1 MGGVTIERICRLWYY
16 MSMNDD
22 AVQTSPQDVH
32 VSESL
37 KFICP
42 KDGEI
47 SQDDVIFLCNVCK
60 QDELI
65 FRDGVY
71 MCPSCLNPGDNFQ
84 CMICDSKE
92 VRMVS
97 KKKS

>member
-1 MGGVTIERICRLWYY
+1 MDE
-16 MSMNDD
+16 
-22 AVQTSPQDVH
+22 QK
-32 VSESL
+32 L

-60 QDELI
+60 QSDLI
-65 FRDGVY
+65 HKDGVY

-84 CMICDSKE
+84 CMLCDSKE
-92 VRMVS
+92 VKMVT
-97 KKKS
+97 K